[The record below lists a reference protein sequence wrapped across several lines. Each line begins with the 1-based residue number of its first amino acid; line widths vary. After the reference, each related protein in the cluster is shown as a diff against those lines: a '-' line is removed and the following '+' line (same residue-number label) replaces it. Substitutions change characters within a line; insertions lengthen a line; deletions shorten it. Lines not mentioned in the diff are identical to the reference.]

1 MDDDLYELLEVS
13 PRASS
18 EVIQAAYRRLARTY
32 HPDGESPEPE
42 KMVRLNLAFE
52 VLRDAAKRSAYDADR
67 GQEQEQEPAPAPA
80 VPAWRTVYP
89 LPPLET
95 IEELPPARRRT
106 ALWVLV
112 AVVFVVVLGGVLA
125 GSSLRKQGS
134 GGGQSGA
141 LDATP
146 EAQAATDIS
155 DLKAPAAVSPSPTPV
170 STSTAPQLIDLGPIA
185 SEIPGTPLAIG
196 SSVKSVVDQNTKP
209 RDVYAITLTAGQE
222 IRFVLTDLS
231 SPITAWVDT
240 SVLNPGARD
249 LSDSRSF
256 TLALTRSTRARDE
269 WRFTPAVAGTY
280 YLVVRAQTSAQA
292 YTFTLAATR

>member
-13 PRASS
+13 PRASG

-32 HPDGESPEPE
+32 HPDGESPDPE

-52 VLRDAAKRSAYDADR
+52 VLGDDQKRSVYDADR
-67 GQEQEQEPAPAPA
+67 GQAPEPTSAPV
-80 VPAWRTVYP
+80 VPSWRTAYP
-89 LPPLET
+89 LPPFEA
-95 IEELPPARRRT
+95 IDEPPPVRRRT
-106 ALWVLV
+106 ALWMLV
-112 AVVFVVVLGGVLA
+112 AVTFVVVLGGVLA
-125 GSSLRKQGS
+125 GSLLQGRDN
-134 GGGQSGA
+134 GGSA
-141 LDATP
+141 APDATP
-146 EAQAATDIS
+146 EPRTATDAA
-155 DLKAPAAVSPSPTPV
+155 DLKAPAGVSPSPTPV
-170 STSTAPQLIDLGPIA
+170 STAMAPRLVDLGPIA
-185 SEIPGTPLAIG
+185 SEIPGTPLVVG

-240 SVLNPGARD
+240 SVINPGARD

-292 YTFTLAATR
+292 YAFTLAATR

>member
-32 HPDGESPEPE
+32 HPDGESPDPE

-52 VLRDAAKRSAYDADR
+52 VLGDAQKRSAYDVER
-67 GQEQEQEPAPAPA
+67 GHTPAPVLDP
-80 VPAWRTVYP
+80 VTPSWRTAYP

-95 IEELPPARRRT
+95 IEEPPPVRRRT
-106 ALWVLV
+106 ALWVLT
-112 AVVFVVVLGGVLA
+112 AVTFVVVLGGVLA
-125 GSSLRKQGS
+125 GSSLQRRDSGN
-134 GGGQSGA
+134 GGGA
-141 LDATP
+141 APDATP
-146 EAQAATDIS
+146 EPRTAADAT
-155 DLKAPAAVSPSPTPV
+155 DLKAPAGVSPSPTPA
-170 STSTAPQLIDLGPIA
+170 STATAPQLVDLGPIA
-185 SEIPGTPLAIG
+185 SELPGTPLAVG

-222 IRFVLTDLS
+222 VRFVLTDLS

-240 SVLNPGARD
+240 SVINPGARD
-249 LSDSRSF
+249 LSDTRSF
-256 TLALTRSTRARDE
+256 TLALTRSTYARDE

-280 YLVVRAQTSAQA
+280 YLVVRARTSAQA
-292 YTFTLAATR
+292 YAFTLAATR